1 MQVAEHT
8 VGADEARRAPF
19 RVAIAPFLSVFS
31 AARDAAGAD
40 RSGTPASW
48 CDAIRSHWRGRDYDV
63 LAPLVTPRVT
73 VMPDSLVPLPQP
85 PGERIEEAIERI
97 AATPGDVLLREL
109 HDELGTPPPV
119 WRPVERDPERWLR
132 GYACAMMRAW
142 KGFAPVWRIV
152 NGSMDR
158 EVQRIALAA
167 AFDAQLE
174 LLGTLHPSGRVCDG
188 AWRLPSC
195 HGGGELAIARDGLVV
210 VPMVAGT
217 RASVVAYED
226 GRLAHLAYPMPKL
239 PPAVRRLPEK
249 GDLDA
254 LLGEPRAKILRRLDR
269 PATAGELAQALLAVP
284 SAATHHVS
292 ALEAAGL
299 VRRERRGRHV
309 VVRRTARGEAL
320 LALYEVA

>member
-1 MQVAEHT
+1 MQPAEHK
-8 VGADEARRAPF
+8 VGAEEARRAPF

-40 RSGTPASW
+40 RAGTPAAW
-48 CDAIRSHWRGRDYDV
+48 CEAIRGHWRGRDYDV
-63 LAPLVTPRVT
+63 LAPLVTARVT
-73 VMPDSLVPLPQP
+73 PMPDSLVPLPLP

-97 AATPGDVLLREL
+97 ASTPGDVLLREL

-142 KGFAPVWRIV
+142 KGFSPVWRIV

-174 LLGTLHPSGRVCDG
+174 LLGTLHPSGRLCDG
-188 AWRLPSC
+188 EWL
-195 HGGGELAIARDGLVV
+195 
-210 VPMVAGT
+210 
-217 RASVVAYED
+217 
-226 GRLAHLAYPMPKL
+226 
-239 PPAVRRLPEK
+239 LPESA
-249 GDLDA
+249 DLDA
-254 LLGEPRAKILRRLDR
+254 LLGAQRAKILRRLDR

-284 SAATHHVS
+284 SAATHHVT

-320 LALYEVA
+320 LALYESA